1 MALAH
6 RMSLRQAADRY
17 AVGIRRAG
25 LELVLVFA
33 LFQLYRL
40 GRLLT
45 KGHEVAA
52 REHAVDVHHVE
63 RLLHL
68 PSEAWVQSVTGT
80 PTVLHLANLYYV
92 SVHFPLTIAFLVWVF
107 LFCSRREYAWARNLL
122 IVMTASALVI
132 HIAFP
137 LAPPRM
143 FGQWGF
149 VDSMAVHGPNPYQG
163 ASGAVANQFA
173 AMPSLHVG
181 WALLIAFVVARTG
194 PRWLAVLAATHAAVT
209 VFVVVVTAN
218 HWWLDAVVAAALL
231 VLAAHVV
238 PPPYRGRRSARASTR
253 AAGAVSRQASK
264 LSSAS
269 SSRSIASR
277 WTTTQPKP

>member
-1 MALAH
+1 MGGGKTMASAH
-6 RMSLRQAADRY
+6 STGFRQAADRY
-17 AVGIRRAG
+17 ALVVLRAG
-25 LELVLVFA
+25 LELTLVFA

-45 KGHEVAA
+45 QGHELTA
-52 REHAVDVHHVE
+52 RDHAVDVHRLE
-63 RLLHL
+63 GLLHL
-68 PSEAWVQSVTGT
+68 PSEAWLQSVAGT
-80 PTVLHLANLYYV
+80 PTVLHLANIYYV
-92 SVHFPLTIAFLVWVF
+92 SVHFPVMIAFLVWGY
-107 LFCSRREYAWARNLL
+107 LFRPRREYVWARNLV
-122 IVMTASALVI
+122 IAMTASALVI

-149 VDSMAVHGPNPYQG
+149 VDSMTVYGPNPYQG

-181 WALLIAFVVARTG
+181 WALLIAYVVARTG
-194 PRWLAVLAATHAAVT
+194 PRWLAMVASTHAVVT

-218 HWWLDAVVAAALL
+218 HWWLDGIVAAALL
-231 VLAAHVV
+231 LLAARVV
-238 PPPYRGRRSARASTR
+238 PLRHLGSRSARASTR

-264 LSSAS
+264 VSSAS
-269 SSRSIASR
+269 SSRSMASR
-277 WTTTQPKP
+277 